1 MEEEKQQQQLPQYL
15 PPSVDSQGREHDA
28 EGPQTS
34 IPPSVDPQGRDVANK
49 LLQEKLMPSSVDPQK
64 QLPPSVDSQGR
75 DVADKLLQKQLP
87 PSVGSQGRD
96 VADKLLQKQLT
107 PSVDSQGNHVADKL
121 PLQEKLMPSSVD
133 SQTLLPPSVDPKRK
147 QYHAEV
153 VTHKPIQQEKF
164 LPPAVDPQGR
174 EHVAEGPQTSLP
186 PSVDP
191 QRHDVANSLLQEKL
205 IPSSVDPQKSMP
217 PTVDS
222 QKSMPPSADSRRQER
237 HPTTTTTTM
246 TEVSWDDIGHKL
258 LQEKLLLTALELH
271 TELVE
276 AGCEL
281 PRLRDYF
288 SNPGNFEEYAAA
300 PQRTLTNAAAAD
312 IHPGGGGVVVGGS
325 ARQGGGI
332 MLPRSSSQTT
342 LDSLDW
348 GGLSEDGEGGV
359 DERVAVLE
367 FELRKARQTIQALR
381 ANLTQATESKL
392 PAEERKE
399 DNNNPAAAPPQ
410 AVPLTS
416 IRPHEQRTLNFLVNE
431 YLVNNSYKLTAITF
445 ADENDD
451 QDFEHWDDV
460 GLNTSRPPNLVHLL
474 RDTGHSRPPLATTA
488 SQTIPSHTHTPPYKD
503 NNNSITDSP
512 HEPPLKDT
520 NNPFTDSLRTPPY
533 KDTNPFSESIQPHTD
548 SIQPPPPPHTQPS
561 LTDSTQ
567 MAELERQLT
576 QAKRKITAQERE
588 LEKLRRR
595 TSTPCVTPLPSPG
608 KPQVALGRSQAE
620 GHPTPALVLSPTVD
634 SQSGDGR
641 GSPEGTS
648 DTEDVVVA
656 GGGFVLV
663 APGPVR
669 GHTVGSTARD
679 QGQEQHG
686 TTTTATTTAPQTRDQ
701 DHSGVESGKTTDLS
715 PTLSGFQDPSE
726 SIEVLLET
734 GNGDLETGDLGTGVR
749 DLETGMGDLELDETG
764 REVETKAGETE
775 TSISEDR
782 QTLDSQ
788 DATIGDQST
797 VTEGGG
803 VGSGPVV
810 AGGVRRQDTGLAG
823 SPVGSKGR
831 QDMEAEYARQLRNE
845 AKILLKASSTR
856 QPPEAFLDAVING
869 SVGVSVVGVGEVEA
883 AVRAVEEGGKGLVG
897 VVADSLHN
905 IAPNVILAK
914 REVVVPLVVCGV
926 MLHRDP
932 SQREKLL
939 HLLFNLIKRPDAG
952 QRGTILAGLAGLG
965 RVLGPGGVEGEILPQ
980 CWEQLS
986 HKYVERRLLVAESTA
1001 ALAPF
1006 AAPAL
1011 RNSLLLSMLLQL
1023 LAPGGERDPGVRGAA
1038 LASLALLVTFLDDQD
1053 KLAGLA
1059 NTLVHCVE
1067 ATDVTQTVPF
1077 SMVPL
1082 RPVELLVDALG
1093 TWALEVNALPALLD
1107 PLLTRL
1113 VQLGTQSNQLPAQ
1126 QSLVS
1131 LLDALTCL
1139 LPFILAAV
1147 VNTLPAQDS
1156 ATTPPGPLTPLTVT
1170 NTLEKLEVV
1179 LGEKGV
1185 TGSALGLV
1193 HQYVG
1198 REWFRSWPELDFVT
1212 GRVVASVMDTLAHVE
1227 AKARGVVEAGV
1238 RLIGQLVVCLGPHL
1252 TSSAVVPAVLGRLG
1266 AAGDQEGV
1274 AAVRAGKTGLNS
1286 TLPLVYAAA
1295 VLGTGPSV
1303 ELEGFLTRHITTM
1316 SQCRAPPDSLQ
1327 AMVAMLL
1334 STSRHHD
1341 TVLAA
1346 MWACVVHPAPA
1357 VRAVTADLWGTALS
1371 ALPEAQVSA
1380 RVLPALVT
1388 LATDPDHT
1396 VRAATLPPLATTL
1409 TTTTTPQVED
1419 KVWLQMEMLC
1429 DDHGTADSL
1438 ELQLALPHTCCLL
1451 AHTQHT
1457 RLIHH
1462 FLLPRMC
1469 RVCVSGGERVGG
1481 TLGAAMLEAYA
1492 ALTSCHLPDHV
1503 VAHFVL
1509 PPLNQLQKTLGPTS
1523 FEHMETITDLI
1534 KEYNLRAQASLGLE
1548 RRKST
1553 LSLTGSLP
1561 SHPGVDDMK
1570 NKVSKMF
1577 STTNTLHN
1585 KAQALNVNL
1594 PGFLKKK

>member
-1 MEEEKQQQQLPQYL
+1 MEEDQQQDNLHPYL
-15 PPSVDSQGREHDA
+15 
-28 EGPQTS
+28 
-34 IPPSVDPQGRDVANK
+34 PPSVDPQGREHDAEDPQKSLPPSEDPQRHDAAHK
-49 LLQEKLMPSSVDPQK
+49 LLQEKLLIPPSVVPEKLIPPSVDSQKLIPPSVDSQTSLPPSVVPEKLIPPSVDSQTSLPPSVDFQTLPPSVDSQTSLPPSVDPQKLIPPSVVPEKLIPPSVDPQTSLLPPSVDPKRKEYHAEVVTHKLQQQEKFVPPSVDPQRHDIANILQQENLLPPSVDPMKLIPPSVDPQK
-64 QLPPSVDSQGR
+64 QLPPSVDP
-75 DVADKLLQKQLP
+75 QKQLP
-87 PSVGSQGRD
+87 PSVD
-96 VADKLLQKQLT
+96 PQKQ
-107 PSVDSQGNHVADKL
+107 
-121 PLQEKLMPSSVD
+121 
-133 SQTLLPPSVDPKRK
+133 LPPSVDPKR
-147 QYHAEV
+147 
-153 VTHKPIQQEKF
+153 
-164 LPPAVDPQGR
+164 
-174 EHVAEGPQTSLP
+174 
-186 PSVDP
+186 
-191 QRHDVANSLLQEKL
+191 
-205 IPSSVDPQKSMP
+205 
-217 PTVDS
+217 
-222 QKSMPPSADSRRQER
+222 QER
-237 HPTTTTTTM
+237 H

-300 PQRTLTNAAAAD
+300 PRTLTAAAD
-312 IHPGGGGVVVGGS
+312 VHPGGGVGGS
-325 ARQGGGI
+325 ARQAAI
-332 MLPRSSSQTT
+332 TLPRSSSQTT

-392 PAEERKE
+392 PAEEHKE
-399 DNNNPAAAPPQ
+399 DNNNTAAAPPQ

-503 NNNSITDSP
+503 NNNPITDSP
-512 HEPPLKDT
+512 HTPPLKDT
-520 NNPFTDSLRTPPY
+520 NPFTDSPHTPPY
-533 KDTNPFSESIQPHTD
+533 KDTNPFTETVQPPPPPPHTESIQPL
-548 SIQPPPPPHTQPS
+548 PPPHTQPS
-561 LTDSTQ
+561 LIDSTQ

-595 TSTPCVTPLPSPG
+595 TSTPSVTPLPSPG

-634 SQSGDGR
+634 NQGGDGR

-648 DTEDVVVA
+648 DTEEVVVA

-686 TTTTATTTAPQTRDQ
+686 TTTTTPQMRDQ
-701 DHSGVESGKTTDLS
+701 DHSGVENGKTPDLS

-734 GNGDLETGDLGTGVR
+734 GNGDLETGVG
-749 DLETGMGDLELDETG
+749 DLETGIGDLELDDTG
-764 REVETKAGETE
+764 REGETKTGETE

-788 DATIGDQST
+788 DSTIGDQST
-797 VTEGGG
+797 VTDGG
-803 VGSGPVV
+803 VGSGPPFV

-831 QDMEAEYARQLRNE
+831 QDMEAEYAKQLRNE

-856 QPPEAFLDAVING
+856 QPPDAFLDAVISG

-883 AVRAVEEGGKGLVG
+883 AVRALEEGGKGLVG

-932 SQREKLL
+932 GQREKLL

-1053 KLAGLA
+1053 KLPGLA

-1067 ATDVTQTVPF
+1067 ATNVTQSAPF
-1077 SMVPL
+1077 TMVPP

-1093 TWALEVNALPALLD
+1093 TWALEVNALPSLLD

-1113 VQLGTQSNQLPAQ
+1113 IQLGTQSNQLPAQ

-1334 STSRHHD
+1334 SISRHHD

-1429 DDHGTADSL
+1429 DDPGTVDSL

-1481 TLGAAMLEAYA
+1481 TLGAAMLEAYV

-1570 NKVSKMF
+1570 NKVSKIF

-1585 KAQALNVNL
+1585 KAQSLNVNL